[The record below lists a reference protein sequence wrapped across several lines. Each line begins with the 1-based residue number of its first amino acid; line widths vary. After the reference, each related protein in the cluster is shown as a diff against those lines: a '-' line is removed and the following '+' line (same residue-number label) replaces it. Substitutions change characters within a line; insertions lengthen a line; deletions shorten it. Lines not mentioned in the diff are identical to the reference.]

1 MESTQI
7 KGIFIVV
14 IAAMFAVYLGVAAA
28 TAQTEAIAWVAG
40 FMGIAF
46 ILAMGKNIWM
56 LIPAT
61 TSLIGSINALPGSPP
76 VWGVAAAVT
85 AMMYIL
91 RVAMRRSNFVF
102 RLDWVDLAI
111 FLQVI
116 AVGQAWARN
125 PAGVMLLGGDS
136 AGGKSYFVFSAA
148 FVAYFCLAITPA
160 TFKQIKIALILTI
173 ALMLGDGM
181 ISIVGDWVPSIASA
195 IMPVY
200 SNANFNVATT
210 GSADWNLSE
219 ERGGGGFSILGRAIV
234 IPLLCLY
241 RPLSCFSPFRPVLFA
256 LTTGGGVMMLLSGF
270 RSGAAY
276 LGAVFVMSA
285 LIRRRVMDI
294 AVMGL
299 LGVLGLALLMISGQ
313 LRSLPFGVQ
322 RILSVLPVDVS
333 AAARVDAENSSEWR
347 FEMWRLAL
355 FTDRYIRNKAFGDG
369 FGISAREMQAKLDQT
384 FGHSFQNF
392 DIQDQMLATGS
403 YHGFHVETIRFTG
416 VFGLAMALL
425 GMAILF
431 RKSLQLVRFYRGRE
445 EFPWVA
451 YVCIPFL
458 LYPFWSMLVFGAY
471 RFEFPQFLALAGL
484 LKMLDN
490 LRLAELASAT
500 EQAPKEA
507 PAPVRGNRLPAPA
520 FASSAPRTRGA

>member
-1 MESTQI
+1 MESSQI

-14 IAAMFAVYLGVAAA
+14 IAAVFAVYLGVAAA

-40 FMGIAF
+40 LMGIAF

-56 LIPAT
+56 FIPAT
-61 TSLIGSINALPGSPP
+61 LGLIGSINALPGSPP
-76 VWGVAAAVT
+76 VWSVAAAVT
-85 AMMYIL
+85 ALMYVL

-102 RLDWVDLAI
+102 RLDLVDLAI
-111 FLQVI
+111 FLQVVAI
-116 AVGQAWARN
+116 GQAWARN
-125 PAGVMLLGGDS
+125 PAGMMLLGSDS
-136 AGGKSYFVFSAA
+136 AGGKSYFVFTAA
-148 FVAYFCLAITPA
+148 FIAYFCLAITPA

-181 ISIVGDWVPSIASA
+181 IAIVGDWLPSVASA
-195 IMPVY
+195 ILPIY
-200 SNANFNVATT
+200 SNANFSVATS
-210 GSADWNLSE
+210 GSADWDLE
-219 ERGGGGFSILGRAIV
+219 DERGGGGFSILGRSLV
-234 IPLLCLY
+234 IPLLSLY
-241 RPLSCFSPFRPVLFA
+241 RPLNCVSPLHPILFA
-256 LTTGGGVMMLLSGF
+256 LTASGGIMMLLSGF

-276 LGAVFVMSA
+276 LGAVFVVSA
-285 LIRRRVMDI
+285 LIRRRFIDV
-294 AVMGL
+294 AAMGL
-299 LGVLGLALLMISGQ
+299 IGVLALSILTLSGQ

-355 FTDRYIRNKAFGDG
+355 FTDRYIRNKALGDG
-369 FGISAREMQAKLDQT
+369 FGISAREMQAKLDMA

-416 VFGLAMALL
+416 VFGLVAALL

-431 RKSLQLVRFYRGRE
+431 RKALQLVRFYRGRE

-471 RFEFPQFLALAGL
+471 RFEFPQFLAMAGL
-484 LKMLDN
+484 LKMLDT
-490 LRLAELASAT
+490 LRLAELASAAT
-500 EQAPKEA
+500 
-507 PAPVRGNRLPAPA
+507 PVRKETPAPA
-520 FASSAPRTRGA
+520 RGGRLPVPAFGSSAAPPRGA